1 MPYAQIFGSYC
12 GSIQPLQTLNLTSVK
27 SAMCVLNAF
36 TLRISHESIC
46 RRLSTRLIGLWA
58 VEMFR
63 RRAFSEGLFSSVIGI
78 RQKLNNGKKLEKYE
92 QEFYR
97 NHRNMIDLKRKLSA
111 EEQRAENEDKEF
123 LKQLTGGE

>member
-1 MPYAQIFGSYC
+1 MDFSRLFQ
-12 GSIQPLQTLNLTSVK
+12 
-27 SAMCVLNAF
+27 
-36 TLRISHESIC
+36 RD
-46 RRLSTRLIGLWA
+46 RRGA
-58 VEMFR
+58 
-63 RRAFSEGLFSSVIGI
+63 FSSVIGI
-78 RQKLNNGKKLEKYE
+78 RQKLNKGKKLEKYE

>member
-1 MPYAQIFGSYC
+1 M
-12 GSIQPLQTLNLTSVK
+12 
-27 SAMCVLNAF
+27 
-36 TLRISHESIC
+36 
-46 RRLSTRLIGLWA
+46 
-58 VEMFR
+58 
-63 RRAFSEGLFSSVIGI
+63 SVIGI
-78 RQKLNNGKKLEKYE
+78 RQKLNKGKKLEKYE

>member
-1 MPYAQIFGSYC
+1 MDFSWLFQ
-12 GSIQPLQTLNLTSVK
+12 
-27 SAMCVLNAF
+27 
-36 TLRISHESIC
+36 RD
-46 RRLSTRLIGLWA
+46 RRGA
-58 VEMFR
+58 
-63 RRAFSEGLFSSVIGI
+63 FSSVIGI
-78 RQKLNNGKKLEKYE
+78 RQKLSKGKKLEKYE

>member
-1 MPYAQIFGSYC
+1 MDFSWLFQ
-12 GSIQPLQTLNLTSVK
+12 
-27 SAMCVLNAF
+27 
-36 TLRISHESIC
+36 RD
-46 RRLSTRLIGLWA
+46 RR
-58 VEMFR
+58 
-63 RRAFSEGLFSSVIGI
+63 GLFSSVIGI
-78 RQKLNNGKKLEKYE
+78 RQKLNKGKKLEKYE